1 MVYII
6 AEIGINHNGSLDIS
20 KKLIDVAVKS
30 GCDAVKFQKRD
41 IDIVYSKETLMI
53 PRSSPWGE
61 TTEDQKKGLEFTID
75 DYAEIDDYCK
85 KNKIDWFAS
94 SWDINSQKLMR
105 QFNFKHNKIA
115 SAMITNIEFVKEVA
129 KEKKH
134 TFISTGMTQY
144 KEIELALEIFNENG
158 CDYTLMH
165 TVSTYPTKDNE
176 CNINMIQTLSKKYKC
191 KVGYSGHEVG
201 ILPSVLA
208 AMLGASAIERHITLD
223 RSMYGSDQSASL
235 EEDGV
240 KRLVR
245 DIRSIESI
253 LGNGVKTILEEEKKI
268 ASKLR
273 YFNN

>member
-1 MVYII
+1 
-6 AEIGINHNGSLDIS
+6 
-20 KKLIDVAVKS
+20 
-30 GCDAVKFQKRD
+30 
-41 IDIVYSKETLMI
+41 
-53 PRSSPWGE
+53 
-61 TTEDQKKGLEFTID
+61 
-75 DYAEIDDYCK
+75 
-85 KNKIDWFAS
+85 
-94 SWDINSQKLMR
+94 MR
-105 QFNFKHNKIA
+105 QFNFKHNKLA

-144 KEIELALEIFNENG
+144 EEIELALEIFNENS

-165 TVSTYPTKDNE
+165 TVSTYPMNDNDA
-176 CNINMIQTLSKKYKC
+176 NLNMIKTLKDRYKC

-245 DIRSIESI
+245 DIRSIDSI
-253 LGNGVKTILEEEKKI
+253 LENGKKYL
-268 ASKLR
+268 KR
-273 YFNN
+273 RRK

>member
-1 MVYII
+1 
-6 AEIGINHNGSLDIS
+6 
-20 KKLIDVAVKS
+20 
-30 GCDAVKFQKRD
+30 
-41 IDIVYSKETLMI
+41 
-53 PRSSPWGE
+53 
-61 TTEDQKKGLEFTID
+61 
-75 DYAEIDDYCK
+75 
-85 KNKIDWFAS
+85 
-94 SWDINSQKLMR
+94 
-105 QFNFKHNKIA
+105 
-115 SAMITNIEFVKEVA
+115 
-129 KEKKH
+129 
-134 TFISTGMTQY
+134 
-144 KEIELALEIFNENG
+144 
-158 CDYTLMH
+158 MH

-245 DIRSIESI
+245 DIRSIDSI